1 MRERVCVQESLY
13 RYMLYDH
20 YHCFSSR
27 FHHPHLLEAGGLGG
41 GGGVDAE
48 EGGGGHAHPEVGGGP
63 PGLGGGGQGQ
73 AVAHPTTDLALKH
86 R

>member
-1 MRERVCVQESLY
+1 MLVSPLPRDVQQGG
-13 RYMLYDH
+13 H
-20 YHCFSSR
+20 PSR